1 MLEVP
6 FYEYGNKCGGGVL
19 WGLLWMPTEA
29 FPERFSIIL
38 YTQVFCFES
47 TSVVLLVLALTREM
61 ETVYTHIDVSCQ
73 FQNHYILSTK
83 ACWMGFW
90 LLFVHAAIYT
100 HTHTH
105 NYTHLMI
112 LAEVQQSTNSPC
124 LGFPFRAG
132 DGRKL
137 DEKTETVHSNF
148 LRSAPA

>member
-1 MLEVP
+1 MGINVGVGLCWGC
-6 FYEYGNKCGGGVL
+6 YECPR
-19 WGLLWMPTEA
+19 MPEC
-29 FPERFSIIL
+29 FSIHL
-38 YTQVFCFES
+38 YTQVFWFES

-61 ETVYTHIDVSCQ
+61 ETVYAHIDVSCQ
-73 FQNHYILSTK
+73 FQNHYFLSTK
-83 ACWMGFW
+83 ACWMGFCN
-90 LLFVHAAIYT
+90 T

-112 LAEVQQSTNSPC
+112 LAEAQQSTNSPC
-124 LGFPFRAG
+124 LVFPFRAG